1 MKRTATT
8 LKSKDTA
15 TVSSAATGLPRPVAV
30 LRPQKENVPRKN
42 TVAKVHKGPST
53 RYGQQ
58 TDLRDQNQHLVL
70 ANEELQKNLTETQ
83 ERVAELEQQASDLER
98 EKADV
103 QKRLK
108 ECHIVLVAG
117 QMDPREKIGEAAQQN
132 DDQRREV
139 LSISRDLLNE
149 LRQFDDIASKQHVQ
163 LEAIQSTMKDL
174 IGAREHLEQE
184 RENFSL
190 EVAEMERSLEEA
202 ERLLSN

>member
-30 LRPQKENVPRKN
+30 LRPQKENVPR
-42 TVAKVHKGPST
+42 PST

-117 QMDPREKIGEAAQQN
+117 QMDPILGEKIGEAAQQN